1 MTKRVWFSK
10 EKFKLMF
17 DDQMKEYT
25 SLGGNFFYGFL
36 FFITFAMGYTS
47 EMPGVLD
54 AARALL
60 VSGILFTLIG
70 FGLKY
75 IIGRTRPNQVSLKW
89 ASILERMND
98 ASFPS
103 IHSGRAIIIAYT
115 IGHLLPPFGKII
127 FWIIMLG
134 IPLTRVYLKKH
145 YWSDIIAGSL
155 LGFLIA
161 YGVRLVI

>member
-1 MTKRVWFSK
+1 
-10 EKFKLMF
+10 
-17 DDQMKEYT
+17 
-25 SLGGNFFYGFL
+25 
-36 FFITFAMGYTS
+36 MGYTS